1 MRPPKQRRTGREIET
16 ALGSGRGNYT
26 ARFAF
31 IGTLENVEVDREPAK
46 RSSGDRGTPGERS
59 RPARLSIEW
68 PYCDELGVATST
80 RSSASSCAS
89 PSWRRATSPAPPSD
103 DETPT

>member
-1 MRPPKQRRTGREIET
+1 MRPRKQRQTGREIET
-16 ALGSGRGNYT
+16 ALSSGRGNCT

-59 RPARLSIEW
+59 GQHGCRSNGVLRRPGRGDFDALIGV
-68 PYCDELGVATST
+68 ELHIAELASRGVAGTT
-80 RSSASSCAS
+80 R
-89 PSWRRATSPAPPSD
+89 
-103 DETPT
+103 